1 MFNYDT
7 APALIPEWPT
17 GSVMCLVLVAAAGDA
32 LKVIVPLTQA
42 AMRDMAAIGDKEDS
56 KLWFRIP
63 RKTLARVDQGIS
75 VEDFERDAK

>member
-1 MFNYDT
+1 LFNYDT
-7 APALIPEWPT
+7 DPALIPEWPT

-32 LKVIVPLTQA
+32 LKVVVPLTRA
-42 AMRDMAAIGDKEDS
+42 AMCDMAAIGDKEDR

>member
-1 MFNYDT
+1 
-7 APALIPEWPT
+7 
-17 GSVMCLVLVAAAGDA
+17 MCLVLVAAAGDA